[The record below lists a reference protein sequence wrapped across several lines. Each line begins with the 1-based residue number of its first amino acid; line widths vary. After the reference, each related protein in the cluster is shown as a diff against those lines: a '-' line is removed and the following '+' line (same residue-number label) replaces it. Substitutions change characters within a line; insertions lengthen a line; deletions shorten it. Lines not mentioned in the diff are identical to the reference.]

1 MNRVSLRQSG
11 KPFLNHLNH
20 LVDFSAQ
27 KLPVHGAPVKEECR
41 DLWRAEL

>member
-27 KLPVHGAPVKEECR
+27 KLPVFGLPIEGNVG
-41 DLWRAEL
+41 LWRAES